1 MKNKPIVTVGI
12 PVYNGEKIIGERIK
26 QVLNQ
31 TFQNFI
37 IVISDN
43 NSNDNTSQ
51 ICKEAADKD
60 ERIIYFKQENN
71 MGPNWNTNFVLDK
84 ADTKYFV
91 WAFADDIWENNF
103 LEENIDVLDNNFK
116 IVGSVG
122 EVKLFNRIKNKENE
136 KIEIKI
142 IENSKKFQYV
152 HPVSGNLEKKIKFY
166 LDYNMSSIIYSVFK
180 TNKLKQ
186 ANVFEEFMNPVRWRG
201 DFACV
206 LSIIKQGD
214 LYVTTNNIVYKE
226 VNEKS
231 SSSIQYLRKSGY
243 SFFNIICFNFPF
255 TIWCAKNLGTKIFLK
270 NLTYF
275 VKLNIISSGGLIA
288 ELFRMC
294 KRVLCGQS
302 KYW

>member
-1 MKNKPIVTVGI
+1 M
-12 PVYNGEKIIGERIK
+12 
-26 QVLNQ
+26 
-31 TFQNFI
+31 
-37 IVISDN
+37 
-43 NSNDNTSQ
+43 
-51 ICKEAADKD
+51 
-60 ERIIYFKQENN
+60 
-71 MGPNWNTNFVLDK
+71 
-84 ADTKYFV
+84 
-91 WAFADDIWENNF
+91 
-103 LEENIDVLDNNFK
+103 LDNNFK

-122 EVKLFNRIKNKENE
+122 EVKLFNRIKNKENG

-166 LDYNMSSIIYSVFK
+166 LDYSMSSIIYSVFK

-231 SSSIQYLRKSGY
+231 SSLIQYFKK
-243 SFFNIICFNFPF
+243 
-255 TIWCAKNLGTKIFLK
+255 IWI
-270 NLTYF
+270 
-275 VKLNIISSGGLIA
+275 
-288 ELFRMC
+288 
-294 KRVLCGQS
+294 
-302 KYW
+302 